1 MTTPRAT
8 YRLQLNQDFTL
19 VDAERL
25 IPYLKRLGIDT
36 LYLSP
41 IFQARK
47 GSPHGYDVTDPNA
60 VNPELG
66 GNPALEHLFESLKAH
81 HMGVILDVVPNHM
94 AADRDNRW
102 WWDLLVHGEASPVAS
117 FFDIDWEAPGANHQ
131 LVLPCLAHSFG
142 EVLEAGAL
150 RIELENSS
158 GFVLTYYDRQFPL
171 TPRSWRPIL
180 AQVLHSL
187 FRSGQKRARYQL
199 YDLWRQLAHPDT
211 LDRSTH
217 ADTLYRWRCQH
228 PRAIRDVR
236 QVLSRWNGVQGQP
249 QSWSRVEQLLRGQPW
264 RLVHFTL
271 ASSEGNY
278 RRFFDIND
286 LPAVSIERETV
297 FEHVQALLL
306 ELAKRPVVYG
316 LRIDHIDGLY
326 DPQSYLLKLF
336 SCLERAASN
345 DYLIVEKILGPGE
358 SLPLSWPV
366 AGTTGY
372 DFLNAA
378 MTVLLDPEG
387 LTSLTSLYSRWHDS
401 KPPGAAIDWG
411 KQQVLTDLFQS
422 ELDRLVRQ
430 LLPIAREDRWGHD
443 LTILEIKG
451 AIGAL
456 TLSLPIY
463 RTYLNHGP
471 VSSWDRNILHDAIQR
486 AREQYGHL
494 PTAAWILLE
503 RVLLH
508 AEDPTLTQ
516 KQRKVFRDWTMRW
529 QQLTGPIH
537 AKGFE
542 DTALYRY
549 HRLTCLNEVGS
560 DLYSEGLHPKTF
572 HAMIRDRQATHPF
585 TLNTTSTHDTKRSE
599 DVRARLGILSE
610 IPALW
615 QTTVTDWHDRAQSF
629 FEVVDNVRVPD
640 PATEYL
646 LFQSLVGAYPLHQ
659 TEVPSFVTRLHLY
672 IEKAVREAKIYSD
685 WVHPHL
691 GYEQALH
698 RFVDHLFTHKDMQ
711 DALHPFVQTVSYY
724 GALSSLS
731 QILLKTLAPG
741 VPDFYQGSELWDLSL
756 TDPDNRRP
764 VDFSRRQQLL
774 EQMTTNPPSLED
786 LLTHWD
792 DGRLKLYVTHEA
804 LKLRHHNARLFE
816 HGTYQGL
823 AAQGSQTDH
832 VLTFARHHEDQW
844 CIVVVPRHYARLTWS
859 YHPKTRPSSH
869 DIWQTTTLNVPAGAP
884 HHWREIL
891 SGQPLQAEMGQIPLA
906 EIFSRLP
913 IAILRS
919 QPG

>member
-8 YRLQLNQDFTL
+8 YRLQLNQHFTL
-19 VDAERL
+19 EDAERL
-25 IPYLKRLGIDT
+25 VPYLKQLGIDT

-47 GSPHGYDVTDPNA
+47 GSQHGYDVTDPNA

-66 GNPALEHLFESLKAH
+66 GNPALDHLLESLKTH

-102 WWDLLVHGEASPVAS
+102 WWDLLVHGKASPVAS

-131 LVLPCLAHSFG
+131 VVLPYLARPFG
-142 EVLEAGAL
+142 EELEAGTL

-158 GFVLTYYDRQFPL
+158 GFVLTYYDKQFPL

-180 AQVLHSL
+180 ALVLHTL
-187 FRSGQKRARYQL
+187 FRQGQKKARYQL
-199 YDLWRQLAHPDT
+199 YDLWRRLGRPDALGGAT
-211 LDRSTH
+211 
-217 ADTLYRWRCQH
+217 AAATLYHWLSQH
-228 PRAIRDVR
+228 PSVTRDVHH
-236 QVLSRWNGVQGQP
+236 VLSRWNGVQGQP
-249 QSWSRVEQLLRGQPW
+249 QSWSRLEQLLRGQPW
-264 RLVHFTL
+264 RLVHFKL

-286 LPAVSIERETV
+286 LPAVSIEHEQV
-297 FEHVQALLL
+297 FEYVHALLL
-306 ELAKRPVVYG
+306 ALAKRPMVYG
-316 LRIDHIDGLY
+316 FRIDHIDGLY
-326 DPQSYLLKLF
+326 DPQSYLQKLF
-336 SCLERAASN
+336 SRLGSAAST
-345 DYLIVEKILGPGE
+345 DYLLVEKVLGSGE
-358 SLPLSWPV
+358 SLAPSWPV

-378 MTVLLDPEG
+378 MAVLLDPEG
-387 LTSLTSLYSRWHDS
+387 LASLTSLYGSWHDAS
-401 KPPGAAIDWG
+401 SPGSAVEWG

-422 ELDRLVRQ
+422 ELDRLVRR

-443 LTILEIKG
+443 LTILEIRE
-451 AIGAL
+451 AIAAL

-463 RTYLNHGP
+463 RTYLNQGP
-471 VSSWDRNILHDAIQR
+471 VSSWDRTILKDAIQQ
-486 AREQYGHL
+486 ARERHEHL
-494 PTAAWILLE
+494 PAATWMLLE

-508 AEDPTLTQ
+508 AEDQNLTQ
-516 KQRKVFRDWTMRW
+516 QQRKACRDWTMRW

-549 HRLTCLNEVGS
+549 HRLTCLNEVGG
-560 DLYSEGLHPKTF
+560 DLSSEGLHPNAF

-585 TLNTTSTHDTKRSE
+585 TLNATSTHDTKRSE

-610 IPALW
+610 IPLLW
-615 QTTVTDWHDRAQSF
+615 QTTVTDWHDRCQSF
-629 FEVVDNVRVPD
+629 FEVVDNIRVPD
-640 PATEYL
+640 RATEYL
-646 LFQSLVGAYPLHQ
+646 LFQSLVGAYPLREA
-659 TEVPSFVTRLHLY
+659 EVPGFVTRLQLY
-672 IEKAVREAKIYSD
+672 IEKAVREAKIHSD
-685 WVHPHL
+685 WVHPHI

-698 RFVDHLFTHKDMQ
+698 RFVDKLFTHKDMH
-711 DALHPFVQTVSYY
+711 DALRPFVQRVSYY
-724 GALSSLS
+724 GAFSSLS
-731 QILLKTLAPG
+731 QVLLKTLAPG

-774 EQMTTNPPSLED
+774 DQITTNPPSLKE
-786 LLTHWD
+786 LLTHWA

-804 LKLRHHNARLFE
+804 LKLRHHNAGLFE

-823 AAQGSQTDH
+823 AAEGPQADH
-832 VLTFARHHEDQW
+832 VLAFARHHQGQW
-844 CIVVVPRHYARLTWS
+844 LLVVVPRHYARLTWC
-859 YHPKTRPSSH
+859 PQPNTAPSPQ
-869 DIWQTTTLNVPAGAP
+869 DIWHTTTLSLPTEAP
-884 HHWREIL
+884 HRWREVL
-891 SGQPLQAEMGQIPLA
+891 SGQSLQQQTGRIPLA

-913 IAILRS
+913 MAILQS
-919 QPG
+919 DPD